1 MARLV
6 SSSHAA
12 MSCCYS
18 ITSVARTLS
27 EAGISGSRAF
37 AVFILTT
44 KSNGWAALPGDP
56 PVSCPSGVG
65 PHYSPPRLPAALL
78 VHGSGGISAY
88 VVEWIPLLNA
98 MGIALDGF
106 FNECRDRSW
115 QCPLLGEQRKYLLV
129 PRSDGQVHRPAPCSS
144 RA

>member
-98 MGIALDGF
+98 MGIALDDFSTSAAIAAG
-106 FNECRDRSW
+106 NVRYW
-115 QCPLLGEQRKYLLV
+115 GNGGKHLLV
-129 PRSDGQVHRPAPCSS
+129 ARFSQFDPKMG
-144 RA
+144 